1 MARRTQLVVS
11 LAVLA
16 AIAAASAWNFIPVS
30 AAGQSREVV
39 REIVARSRVFPEIGP
54 GVRALKRDSSGR
66 YYVLAAPAT
75 VITVYGASGKRVGQ
89 IPNANSAGA
98 KIVFAEDIDVDSSD
112 RLFVADRGANAVK
125 IFKADGALDAS
136 IRVTAPT
143 SLAALSGNEFAIAS
157 LRADRL
163 VTIYDER
170 GTVIRSF
177 GDPSNAT
184 LSAGPNRYLS
194 HGRLSGDP
202 SGFIYFAFTYLPD
215 ATIRKYDRFGY
226 AAYEISI
233 PPPTESA
240 AIATAPGVDID
251 IHKLAHRNQSSE
263 MKPVINAIG
272 VDPASSEVWVA
283 MGDQLVHFDKDGG
296 RIAAYT
302 TSSGDGTRL
311 EPSAILI
318 ERDRILLAE
327 DRLGIFEFAR
337 PIEQPAVPPKH

>member
-1 MARRTQLVVS
+1 MLRRTQLIVS

-16 AIAAASAWNFIPVS
+16 ATAVASAWNFFPVS
-30 AAGQSREVV
+30 AAEQGREVV

-75 VITVYGASGKRVGQ
+75 VITVYGAGGKRVGQ

-98 KIVFAEDIDVDSSD
+98 KIVFAEDIDVDSSG

-125 IFKADGALDAS
+125 IFKADGSLDAS
-136 IRVTAPT
+136 IRVSAPT
-143 SLAALSGNEFAIAS
+143 SLAALPGSEFAIAS

-163 VTIYDER
+163 VTIYDEH
-170 GTVIRSF
+170 GAVVRSF
-177 GDPSNAT
+177 GDPTNAA
-184 LSAGPNRYLS
+184 LAAGPNRYLS

-233 PPPTESA
+233 PSNKESA

-251 IHKLAHRNQSSE
+251 IHKLAHRNQDSE
-263 MKPVINAIG
+263 MKPVISAIG

-283 MGDQLVHFDKDGG
+283 MGDELVHFDKDGG
-296 RIAAYT
+296 RIAAYRT
-302 TSSGDGTRL
+302 ASADGTRL

-318 ERDRILLAE
+318 EPDRILLAE
-327 DRLGIFEFAR
+327 DRLGVFEFAR
-337 PIEQPAVPPKH
+337 PIEQPTAAPKH

>member
-1 MARRTQLVVS
+1 MPRRAQLVVS
-11 LAVLA
+11 LAIFA
-16 AIAAASAWNFIPVS
+16 AVVAASAWNLVPVS

-39 REIVARSRVFPEIGP
+39 HEIVARSRVFSEIGP

-66 YYVLAAPAT
+66 YYVLGAPAT
-75 VITVYGASGKRVGQ
+75 VISVYGAGGKRAGQ
-89 IPNANSAGA
+89 IPNANSAGT
-98 KIVFAEDIDVDSSD
+98 KIVYAEDIDVDSSG

-125 IFKADGALDAS
+125 IFKADGSLDVS
-136 IRVTAPT
+136 VRVSAPT

-163 VTIYDER
+163 VTIYDEH

-177 GDPSNAT
+177 GDPMNAA

-194 HGRLSGDP
+194 HGRLSGDS

-240 AIATAPGVDID
+240 AIATTPGVDID
-251 IHKLAHRNQSSE
+251 IHKLAHRNQDSE
-263 MKPVINAIG
+263 TKPVINAIG

-283 MGDQLVHFDKDGG
+283 MGDELVHFDKDGG
-296 RIAAYT
+296 RIAAYRAV
-302 TSSGDGTRL
+302 SVDGTRL

-318 ERDRILLAE
+318 EPDRILLAE

-337 PIEQPAVPPKH
+337 PIEQPPTATKH